1 MTKKP
6 RRAKKKKPAKKSPAK
21 KKARA
26 EARSRR
32 RRARIKPI
40 VGPFQIELPLQ
51 MPLFALES
59 STAPAPPV
67 DEKPATVVEARATT
81 EKEGP
86 TPSQAALFDS
96 TNDP

>member
-6 RRAKKKKPAKKSPAK
+6 RRAKKKKPAKKKPAK

-32 RRARIKPI
+32 RRARITPI
-40 VGPFQIELPLQ
+40 VGPFQFELPLQ

-59 STAPAPPV
+59 STALAPPV
-67 DEKPATVVEARATT
+67 DEKTTTVVEGRPTT
-81 EKEGP
+81 ERDGP
-86 TPSQAALFDS
+86 APSQPALFGS
-96 TNDP
+96 TNEP